1 MSEAPL
7 THLDAQGRAGMVDVS
22 GKPAVRR
29 EAVAEGRFNAKAS
42 TIDRIMQGDLPKG
55 EALAVARLAGIQAA
69 KDCART
75 IPLCHPVPIEHA
87 SVEFRRDGDTAI
99 RIRTTA
105 TVVARTGIEMEA
117 LSAVTGAALTLWDM
131 TKAIDDS
138 LSISDVRLVEKN
150 KAQD

>member
-1 MSEAPL
+1 MSDSPL

-29 EAVAEGRFNAKAS
+29 DAVAEGDFRAKAS

-55 EALAVARLAGIQAA
+55 EALSVARLAGIQAA

-75 IPLCHPVPIEHA
+75 IPLCHPIPLEHA
-87 SVEFRRDGDTAI
+87 SVDFRRSEDTVI
-99 RIRTTA
+99 RIRATA
-105 TVVARTGIEMEA
+105 TVIARTGIEMEA
-117 LSAVTGAALTLWDM
+117 LTAVMGAALTLWDM

-138 LSISDVRLVEKN
+138 LSIGNVNLVEKR
-150 KAQD
+150 KASS